1 MDFCVN
7 NLYNKMANLD
17 ELIVS
22 LAKGAG
28 IDPETNEALKTI
40 RSNEALAK
48 IEVDTTLKNVLLN
61 NLMNMDS
68 AKNNPSLL
76 EHFKGKI
83 GDEYLATK
91 LNGIDALIEK
101 MTDEFEL
108 SDESK
113 GKVKTADR
121 TNKKLT
127 ALRDELRNEYEKK
140 GTSSKDKETLL
151 SEIQK
156 LNAAILQEKT
166 NSTELVKAKEN
177 ELLGKMQAK
186 DYNLIL
192 ESYNYATDNMDRE
205 TAKIVADTKLNKL
218 LAEKGWVKQYSPDS
232 ADLFKV
238 VTTTGTEAFDQ
249 NQPVQFKKLLDSVIT
264 DGKLLRVS
272 GGGGDTTQTTTQK
285 TMTTQTPKQN
295 SSIAEAAA
303 AMEKQI
309 ASMSGS

>member
-1 MDFCVN
+1 
-7 NLYNKMANLD
+7 MANLD

-101 MTDEFEL
+101 MSDEFEL

-238 VTTTGTEAFDQ
+238 VTITGTDAFDQ

-272 GGGGDTTQTTTQK
+272 GGGGDTTQTTTQR
-285 TMTTQTPKQN
+285 TMTTGPEKALPQSMN
-295 SSIAEAAA
+295 NAASEMEA
-303 AMEKQI
+303 QI
-309 ASMSGS
+309 AKLTAS

>member
-1 MDFCVN
+1 
-7 NLYNKMANLD
+7 MANLD

-101 MTDEFEL
+101 MSDEFEL

-285 TMTTQTPKQN
+285 TMTTDTGKALPQSMN
-295 SSIAEAAA
+295 NAASEMEA
-303 AMEKQI
+303 QI
-309 ASMSGS
+309 AKLTAS

>member
-1 MDFCVN
+1 
-7 NLYNKMANLD
+7 MANLD

-101 MTDEFEL
+101 MSDEFEL

-156 LNAAILQEKT
+156 LNATILQEKT

-238 VTTTGTEAFDQ
+238 VTITGTEAFDQ

-285 TMTTQTPKQN
+285 TMTTDTGKALPQSMN
-295 SSIAEAAA
+295 NAASEMEA
-303 AMEKQI
+303 QI
-309 ASMSGS
+309 AKLTAS

>member
-1 MDFCVN
+1 
-7 NLYNKMANLD
+7 MANLD

-28 IDPETNEALKTI
+28 IDPETNEALKAI
-40 RSNEALAK
+40 RSNESLAK

-108 SDESK
+108 SEESK
-113 GKVKTADR
+113 GKIKSADR

-127 ALRDELRNEYEKK
+127 ALRDELKGEYEKK

-156 LNAAILQEKT
+156 LNATILQEKT

-177 ELLGKMQAK
+177 ELLGKMQSK
-186 DYNLIL
+186 DYDSLLN
-192 ESYNYATDNMDRE
+192 SYNYAVTESMDRD
-205 TAKIVADTKLNKL
+205 TAKIVADTKFKKL
-218 LAEKGWVKQYSPDS
+218 LAEKGYVLQYTPDA
-232 ADLFKV
+232 ADQFKV
-238 VTTTGTEAFDQ
+238 VTSTGTEAFEQ
-249 NQPVQFKKLLDSVIT
+249 NQPVLFKQLLDSVVS
-264 DGKLLRVS
+264 GNKLLQVS
-272 GGGGDTTQTTTQK
+272 GGSGDTPQPQTTK
-285 TMTTQTPKQN
+285 TLTLDN
-295 SSIAEAAA
+295 SKTSVSMNAAA
-303 AMEKQI
+303 SEMEKQI
-309 ASMSGS
+309 AKMESASQ